1 MVSQVTYNG
10 RDWRQAPGTAK
21 EMYDVFPIMR
31 QLHELLWY
39 LNEALTLRPAQDI
52 HTELRLSLEETRR
65 MTQLP
70 PESLLRLDVA
80 THRADVN
87 QALLRTSELVRD
99 DARKKHKGPPV
110 RQKIGAAVLI

>member
-39 LNEALTLRPAQDI
+39 LNEALTLR
-52 HTELRLSLEETRR
+52 RLKTFIPS
-65 MTQLP
+65 
-70 PESLLRLDVA
+70 
-80 THRADVN
+80 
-87 QALLRTSELVRD
+87 
-99 DARKKHKGPPV
+99 
-110 RQKIGAAVLI
+110 